1 MKQKYKIRKYKGKKK
16 KQEQQQA
23 NFFLEILLT

>member
-16 KQEQQQA
+16 SKNDNKQI
-23 NFFLEILLT
+23 FFWKYY